1 MYKLINKM
9 IGFKT
14 KDLYI
19 AELGKYKKVCIG
31 VDGSYTSLTGNTY
44 PNCVYNV
51 KCNSFALPKYIIC
64 KKESDYEYIDI
75 FTGSIYEKYNHGLYS
90 DGDILIKNIEPIIS
104 NKSRIKYK
112 DAEGILET
120 KNTLVIKNRKA

>member
-1 MYKLINKM
+1 MYKFINKM

-14 KDLYI
+14 KDLYLT
-19 AELGKYKKVCIG
+19 ELGIYEKVC
-31 VDGSYTSLTGNTY
+31 VGSNGTYTSLTGNTY
-44 PNCVYNV
+44 PNYVYNV
-51 KCNSFALPKYIIC
+51 KCNSFELPKYIIC

-112 DAEGILET
+112 DSKEILET
-120 KNTLVIKNRKA
+120 RNTLVIKK

>member
-14 KDLYI
+14 KDLYL
-19 AELGKYKKVCIG
+19 AELGIYEKVCVG

-44 PNCVYNV
+44 PNYVYSV
-51 KCNSFALPKYIIC
+51 KCNSFELPKYVIC
-64 KKESDYEYIDI
+64 RKESSHEYIDI
-75 FTGSIYEKYNHGLYS
+75 FTRSKYEKYNYKLHR
-90 DGDILIKNIEPIIS
+90 DGDILIKDIEPIIS

-120 KNTLVIKNRKA
+120 RNTLVIKK